1 MRYTYFTH
9 VPKNMLKT
17 GAGVK
22 PEARFLRLRK
32 IEPLTKG
39 RETGGKAMLK
49 VLIVEDERPIADLV
63 EMNLTASG
71 YACTTVYDGIA
82 AADLLEK
89 NAYDLVL
96 LDVMLPGLSG
106 YDLMEQIRPLH
117 IPVIFITAQ
126 GSTADRVRGLR
137 AGADDYLVKPFEIV
151 ELIAR
156 VESVLRRAGK
166 GDEHFSVGDVEV
178 DVRSM
183 QVTKGG
189 VPVQLTRKEYDLLLL
204 FVRNP
209 NIALFRDT
217 IYERVWESDF
227 LGDSRTV
234 DLHVQRLRKKLGW
247 QDRLSA
253 VYKVG
258 YRLEVSK

>member
-1 MRYTYFTH
+1 MKR
-9 VPKNMLKT
+9 
-17 GAGVK
+17 
-22 PEARFLRLRK
+22 
-32 IEPLTKG
+32 I
-39 RETGGKAMLK
+39 
-49 VLIVEDERPIADLV
+49 LIVEDEPDIQELLNAYLRDA
-63 EMNLTASG
+63 G
-71 YACTTVYDGIA
+71 YETA
-82 AADLLEK
+82 AAEDGAAALDAFES
-89 NAYDLVL
+89 APFDLVL

-106 YDLMEQIRPLH
+106 FDLMDQIRPLG
-117 IPVIFITAQ
+117 IPVIFLTAL
-126 GSTADRVRGLR
+126 GTTADRVRGLR
-137 AGADDYLVKPFEIV
+137 AGADDYLVKPFEVV

-166 GDEHFSVGDVEV
+166 GDEHFTVGDVDI

-189 VPVQLTRKEYDLLLL
+189 VPVQLTRKEYELLLL

-258 YRLEVSK
+258 YRLEAAR